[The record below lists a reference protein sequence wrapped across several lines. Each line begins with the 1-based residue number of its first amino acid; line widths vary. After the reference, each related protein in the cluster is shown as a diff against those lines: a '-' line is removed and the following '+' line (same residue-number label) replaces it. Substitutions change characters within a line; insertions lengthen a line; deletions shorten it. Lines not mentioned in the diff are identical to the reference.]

1 MKVLEILKSR
11 IGAIS
16 RAGLLSVGL
25 TGGLVALNVYNYV
38 NDKPKAL
45 EPQIRS
51 LSQIMASGGELPSE
65 YSGISLSA
73 RGVDFATAEEQAK
86 HEGAL
91 LAKFDGGEAQ
101 VDALGQIDALNVRG
115 SVFHGGEAGL
125 GLNQGAVEVG
135 PNGGS
140 AGGASGADG
149 AGVGDA
155 VAEANQTVINK
166 LADANASLP
175 RASMAK
181 VNASGSSSSYS
192 PYGNAGRVT
201 ANAPVAAAKIGPAS
215 ISGAPTVEG
224 STLVHTPVSLKGAT
238 GSDFV
243 ASSRNVR
250 YKGGLDS
257 REGQSL
263 RAIAVQSAK
272 VAATSGKS
280 ANMHAQVFMTEDV
293 RGLGTKAV
301 GDEIN
306 TGNEGTGSP
315 EDYEG
320 DMNTKE
326 NNLGDSFEE
335 LDTTEQ
341 ERNAHRSRLAKNMF
355 LLMLG
360 TIAAGF
366 AINALMKSPDPWSK
380 VGAAVLGAAMVAF
393 IVLYMVDCIQY
404 IQKYDEKQGWAIA
417 GIVMGVLM
425 LASIAVSFFNF
436 SGAEHEALTSTAGEA
451 MGTGG
456 AEAGAAA
463 GTEAAAGGSKFLA
476 GLGKAA
482 MMGGV
487 GMGMEAGL
495 SSGDAVLNPDKGGSG
510 NGKS

>member
-201 ANAPVAAAKIGPAS
+201 ANAPVAATKIGPAS

-224 STLVHTPVSLKGAT
+224 TTLVHTPTSLKGAT

-257 REGQSL
+257 KEGQSL

-306 TGNEGTGSP
+306 TGDTIATPTPDFEKYMNDQENGVATG
-315 EDYEG
+315 
-320 DMNTKE
+320 
-326 NNLGDSFEE
+326 LGEI
-335 LDTTEQ
+335 DTTEQ
-341 ERNAHRSRLAKNMF
+341 ERKAHRTRLQKQMLA
-355 LLMLG
+355 LLATTFVGMM
-360 TIAAGF
+360 TIATLKNGQPALAG
-366 AINALMKSPDPWSK
+366 IVTALL
-380 VGAAVLGAAMVAF
+380 VGLIGLYIADCAVF
-393 IVLYMVDCIQY
+393 ID
-404 IQKYDEKQGWAIA
+404 KYKTEMGWAIT
-417 GIVMGVLM
+417 GIVAGVVM
-425 LASIAVSFFNF
+425 LAGVALSWIGKISTWLSTLFPKIMSSLGGIGGLLFISAV
-436 SGAEHEALTSTAGEA
+436 GA
-451 MGTGG
+451 TGG
-456 AEAGAAA
+456 PV
-463 GTEAAAGGSKFLA
+463 GSFINAK
-476 GLGKAA
+476 
-482 MMGGV
+482 
-487 GMGMEAGL
+487 
-495 SSGDAVLNPDKGGSG
+495 DAIEDWNSADQSELKNK
-510 NGKS
+510 

>member
-11 IGAIS
+11 IGVIS

-149 AGVGDA
+149 AGVVDA
-155 VAEANQTVINK
+155 VAKANQTVINK
-166 LADANASLP
+166 LGDANASLP

-181 VNASGSSSSYS
+181 VNAGGSSSSYS
-192 PYGNAGRVT
+192 PYGNAGRVA

-250 YKGGLDS
+250 YKGGLNS
-257 REGQSL
+257 KEGNSL

-293 RGLGTKAV
+293 KAPGTQATADTFTTTME
-301 GDEIN
+301 GNTIQPPPDPQIDPGEDFDNYIEEI
-306 TGNEGTGSP
+306 
-315 EDYEG
+315 
-320 DMNTKE
+320 
-326 NNLGDSFEE
+326 
-335 LDTTEQ
+335 DTTEQ
-341 ERNAHRSRLAKNMF
+341 ERKNHRDRLAKQMF
-355 LLMLG
+355 
-360 TIAAGF
+360 
-366 AINALMKSPDPWSK
+366 ALMVTTFVAMLTISTTKDMKPWGM
-380 VGAAVLGAAMVAF
+380 VAAVAVTALMVGL
-393 IVLYMVDCIQY
+393 IGLYLADCAVY
-404 IQKYDEKQGWAIA
+404 IDKYKEKMGWAIA
-417 GIVMGVLM
+417 GIVMGVIY
-425 LASIAVSFFNF
+425 LAAIACAWAVKGVSKWFAKTV
-436 SGAEHEALTSTAGEA
+436 GPALTKN
-451 MGTGG
+451 MGISLLF
-456 AEAGAAA
+456 GAAA
-463 GTEAAAGGSKFLA
+463 GAAGP
-476 GLGKAA
+476 
-482 MMGGV
+482 GV
-487 GMGMEAGL
+487 AT
-495 SSGDAVLNPDKGGSG
+495 SSAIETIKDWNSADQSELKNK
-510 NGKS
+510 

>member
-51 LSQIMASGGELPSE
+51 LSQIMASGGELPGE

-166 LADANASLP
+166 LGDANASLP

-192 PYGNAGRVT
+192 PYGNAGRVA

-257 REGQSL
+257 KEGQSL

-280 ANMHAQVFMTEDV
+280 ANMHAQVFLTEDV

-301 GDEIN
+301 GDDVN
-306 TGNEGTGSP
+306 TGDEGVGSL

-320 DMNTKE
+320 EMNAQE
-326 NNLGDSFEE
+326 DSLDSAVGEV
-335 LDTTEQ
+335 DTTEQ
-341 ERNAHRSRLAKNMF
+341 EKEAHRTRLIKSLIGLVFTTFVAMIAIKALIEAAKAATVASWAFYLAAAAVTAIVAALIGIFIADAAAYCNKF
-355 LLMLG
+355 ENVG
-360 TIAAGF
+360 NGWTWIAASVGLVMAAGL
-366 AINALMKSPDPWSK
+366 AIAWIGKTSGWLTSVGSFMQKG
-380 VGAAVLGAAMVAF
+380 VGAFLVMPILTTFGPTLSINESIGAVK
-393 IVLYMVDCIQY
+393 D
-404 IQKYDEKQGWAIA
+404 
-417 GIVMGVLM
+417 
-425 LASIAVSFFNF
+425 
-436 SGAEHEALTSTAGEA
+436 
-451 MGTGG
+451 
-456 AEAGAAA
+456 
-463 GTEAAAGGSKFLA
+463 
-476 GLGKAA
+476 
-482 MMGGV
+482 
-487 GMGMEAGL
+487 
-495 SSGDAVLNPDKGGSG
+495 LNSADPSELK
-510 NGKS
+510 NK

>member
-1 MKVLEILKSR
+1 MKVLEILKNR
-11 IGAIS
+11 VGAIS
-16 RAGLLSVGL
+16 KAGLLSVSVTVGVM
-25 TGGLVALNVYNYV
+25 GLNVYNYV
-38 NDKPKAL
+38 TSKPKAL

-149 AGVGDA
+149 AGVVGDA
-155 VAEANQTVINK
+155 VNEANKTVINK
-166 LADANASLP
+166 LGDANASLP

-181 VNASGSSSSYS
+181 VNAGGSSSSYS
-192 PYGNAGRVT
+192 PYGNAGRVA
-201 ANAPVAAAKIGPAS
+201 ANAPVAAAKIGPSS

-224 STLVHTPVSLKGAT
+224 TTLVHTPTSLKGAT

-257 REGQSL
+257 KEGQSL

-272 VAATSGKS
+272 VAATSGKA
-280 ANMHAQVFMTEDV
+280 ANMHAHVFMTEDV

-306 TGNEGTGSP
+306 TGNEGTGSL

-326 NNLGDSFEE
+326 NNLGESFEE

-341 ERNAHRSRLAKNMF
+341 ERNSHRSRLAKNMF

-366 AINALMKSPDPWSK
+366 AINSLMKSADPWSK

-425 LASIAVSFFNF
+425 LASIAISFINF
-436 SGAEHEALTSTAGEA
+436 SGAEQETLTSTAGEA

-456 AEAGAAA
+456 A
-463 GTEAAAGGSKFLA
+463 EAAAGGSKFLA

-487 GMGMEAGL
+487 GMAMDAGL
-495 SSGDAVLNPDKGGSG
+495 SSGDAVLNPDKGGTG

>member
-1 MKVLEILKSR
+1 MKVLEILKNR

-38 NDKPKAL
+38 TDKPEAL
-45 EPQIRS
+45 EPKIRS
-51 LSQIMASGGELPSE
+51 LSQIISSGGELPSE
-65 YSGISLSA
+65 YSGISLNA

-91 LAKFDGGEAQ
+91 LAQFDGGEAQ
-101 VDALGQIDALNVRG
+101 VEALGQIDALNVRG
-115 SVFHGGEAGL
+115 SVFRGGEAGL
-125 GLNQGAVEVG
+125 GLNQGAVETG
-135 PNGGS
+135 PNGSSNGGGS
-140 AGGASGADG
+140 SANGD
-149 AGVGDA
+149 GVGDA
-155 VAEANQTVINK
+155 VNEANKTVINK
-166 LADANASLP
+166 LGEAKMDLP

-181 VNASGSSSSYS
+181 VNAGGSRSSSYS
-192 PYGNAGRVT
+192 PYGNTKGIH
-201 ANAPVAAAKIGPAS
+201 PVAPTRVGPTS

-224 STLVHTPVSLKGAT
+224 TTLVHTPAALRGAT

-257 REGQSL
+257 KEGNSL

-280 ANMHAQVFMTEDV
+280 ANMHAQVFMTEEV
-293 RGLGTKAV
+293 HGLGTKAV

-306 TGNEGTGSP
+306 TGNEGTGSL

-320 DMNTKE
+320 DMNTQE
-326 NNLGDSFEE
+326 NNLGNSFEE

-366 AINALMKSPDPWSK
+366 AINSLMKSPDPWSK

-425 LASIAVSFFNF
+425 LASIAISFFNF
-436 SGAEHEALTSTAGEA
+436 SGAEQEALTSTAGET

-456 AEAGAAA
+456 
-463 GTEAAAGGSKFLA
+463 AGGSKFLA

-487 GMGMEAGL
+487 GMAMDAGL
-495 SSGDAVLNPDKGGSG
+495 SSGDAVLNPDKGGTG
-510 NGKS
+510 KGKS

>member
-1 MKVLEILKSR
+1 MKVLEILKNR
-11 IGAIS
+11 VGAIS
-16 RAGLLSVGL
+16 KAGLLSVSVTVGVM
-25 TGGLVALNVYNYV
+25 GLNVYNYV
-38 NDKPKAL
+38 TSKPKAL

-166 LADANASLP
+166 LGDANTSLP

-181 VNASGSSSSYS
+181 VNAGGSRSSSYS
-192 PYGNAGRVT
+192 PYGNTGNTKGVH
-201 ANAPVAAAKIGPAS
+201 PVAPTRVGPTS
-215 ISGAPTVEG
+215 ISGAPTTEG
-224 STLVHTPVSLKGAT
+224 TTLVHTPAALRGAT

-243 ASSRNVR
+243 PSSRNVR

-257 REGQSL
+257 KEGQSL

-280 ANMHAQVFMTEDV
+280 ANMHAHVFMAEDV

-301 GDEIN
+301 GDELN
-306 TGNEGTGSP
+306 TGNEGTGSL

-326 NNLGDSFEE
+326 NNLGESFEE

-366 AINALMKSPDPWSK
+366 AINSLMKSADPWSK

-425 LASIAVSFFNF
+425 LASIAISFINF
-436 SGAEHEALTSTAGEA
+436 SGAEQETLTSTAGEA

-456 AEAGAAA
+456 A
-463 GTEAAAGGSKFLA
+463 EAAAGGSKFLA

-482 MMGGV
+482 MISGV
-487 GMGMEAGL
+487 GMAMDAGL
-495 SSGDAVLNPDKGGSG
+495 SSGDAVLNPDKGGTG

>member
-166 LADANASLP
+166 LGDAKASLP

-181 VNASGSSSSYS
+181 VNAGGSSSSYS
-192 PYGNAGRVT
+192 PYGNAGRVV
-201 ANAPVAAAKIGPAS
+201 ANAPVAAAKIGPSS
-215 ISGAPTVEG
+215 ISGVPTVEG

-243 ASSRNVR
+243 ASNRNVR
-250 YKGGLDS
+250 YTGGLNS
-257 REGQSL
+257 REGHSL

-272 VAATSGKS
+272 VAALQSKS
-280 ANMHAQVFMTEDV
+280 ANLHAQVFMTEDV
-293 RGLGTKAV
+293 KGPGTQATADTFTTTMG
-301 GDEIN
+301 GDTIQPPPDPQIDPGEDFDNYIEEI
-306 TGNEGTGSP
+306 
-315 EDYEG
+315 
-320 DMNTKE
+320 
-326 NNLGDSFEE
+326 
-335 LDTTEQ
+335 DTTEQ
-341 ERNAHRSRLAKNMF
+341 EKEAHRTRLIKSLIGLVLTTFMAMIAISCLVKSGGAAWWQY
-355 LLMLG
+355 L
-360 TIAAGF
+360 IAA
-366 AINALMKSPDPWSK
+366 AIT
-380 VGAAVLGAAMVAF
+380 AAVLAIVGVFIADAVAYCNKFENVGNGWTWIAASVGLVMAAG
-393 IVLYMVDCIQY
+393 L
-404 IQKYDEKQGWAIA
+404 AIA
-417 GIVMGVLM
+417 WIGDTNGWLQSV
-425 LASIAVSFFNF
+425 
-436 SGAEHEALTSTAGEA
+436 
-451 MGTGG
+451 GG
-456 AEAGAAA
+456 FMQ
-463 GTEAAAGGSKFLA
+463 K
-476 GLGKAA
+476 
-482 MMGGV
+482 GV
-487 GMGMEAGL
+487 GAFLIMPLL
-495 SSGDAVLNPDKGGSG
+495 SSFGPTMAINESISAVKDWNSADQSELKND
-510 NGKS
+510 

>member
-1 MKVLEILKSR
+1 MKVLEILKNR
-11 IGAIS
+11 VGAIS
-16 RAGLLSVGL
+16 KAGLLSVSVTVGVM
-25 TGGLVALNVYNYV
+25 GLNVYNYV
-38 NDKPKAL
+38 TSKPKAL

-149 AGVGDA
+149 AGVVGDA
-155 VAEANQTVINK
+155 VNEANKTVINK
-166 LADANASLP
+166 LGDANASLP

-181 VNASGSSSSYS
+181 VNAGGSSSSYS
-192 PYGNAGRVT
+192 PYGNAGRVA
-201 ANAPVAAAKIGPAS
+201 ANAPVAAAKIGPSS

-224 STLVHTPVSLKGAT
+224 TTLVHTPTSLKGAT

-257 REGQSL
+257 KEGQSL

-272 VAATSGKS
+272 VAATSGKA
-280 ANMHAQVFMTEDV
+280 ANMHAHVFMTEDV

-306 TGNEGTGSP
+306 TGNEGTGSL

-326 NNLGDSFEE
+326 NNLGESFEE

-341 ERNAHRSRLAKNMF
+341 ERNSHRSRLAKNMF

-366 AINALMKSPDPWSK
+366 AINSLMKSADPWSK

-393 IVLYMVDCIQY
+393 IVLYMV
-404 IQKYDEKQGWAIA
+404 
-417 GIVMGVLM
+417 
-425 LASIAVSFFNF
+425 
-436 SGAEHEALTSTAGEA
+436 
-451 MGTGG
+451 
-456 AEAGAAA
+456 
-463 GTEAAAGGSKFLA
+463 
-476 GLGKAA
+476 
-482 MMGGV
+482 
-487 GMGMEAGL
+487 
-495 SSGDAVLNPDKGGSG
+495 
-510 NGKS
+510 

>member
-166 LADANASLP
+166 LGDAKASLP

-181 VNASGSSSSYS
+181 VNAGGSSSSYS
-192 PYGNAGRVT
+192 PYGNAGRVA
-201 ANAPVAAAKIGPAS
+201 ANAPVAAAKIGPSS
-215 ISGAPTVEG
+215 ISGVPTVEG

-243 ASSRNVR
+243 ASNRNVR
-250 YKGGLDS
+250 YTGGLNS
-257 REGQSL
+257 REGHSL

-272 VAATSGKS
+272 VAALQSKS
-280 ANMHAQVFMTEDV
+280 ANLHAQVFMTEDV
-293 RGLGTKAV
+293 KGPGTQATADTFTTTMG
-301 GDEIN
+301 GDTIQPPPDPQIDPGEDFDNYIEEI
-306 TGNEGTGSP
+306 
-315 EDYEG
+315 
-320 DMNTKE
+320 
-326 NNLGDSFEE
+326 
-335 LDTTEQ
+335 DTTEQ
-341 ERNAHRSRLAKNMF
+341 EKEELPPKTFDSISYS
-355 LLMLG
+355 LLMGIISL
-360 TIAAGF
+360 ISF
-366 AINALMKSPDPWSK
+366 ISIVICLNKKKSIK
-380 VGAAVLGAAMVAF
+380 V
-393 IVLYMVDCIQY
+393 
-404 IQKYDEKQGWAIA
+404 
-417 GIVMGVLM
+417 
-425 LASIAVSFFNF
+425 S
-436 SGAEHEALTSTAGEA
+436 
-451 MGTGG
+451 
-456 AEAGAAA
+456 
-463 GTEAAAGGSKFLA
+463 
-476 GLGKAA
+476 
-482 MMGGV
+482 
-487 GMGMEAGL
+487 
-495 SSGDAVLNPDKGGSG
+495 
-510 NGKS
+510 

>member
-1 MKVLEILKSR
+1 MKVLEILKNR
-11 IGAIS
+11 VGAIS
-16 RAGLLSVGL
+16 KAGLLSVSVTVGVM
-25 TGGLVALNVYNYV
+25 GLNVYNYV
-38 NDKPKAL
+38 TSKPKAL

-125 GLNQGAVEVG
+125 GLNQGAVETG

-155 VAEANQTVINK
+155 VNEANKTVINK
-166 LADANASLP
+166 LGEAKTDLP

-181 VNASGSSSSYS
+181 VNAGGSSSSYS
-192 PYGNAGRVT
+192 PYGNGPRVT

-224 STLVHTPVSLKGAT
+224 TTLVHTPTALRGAT

-243 ASSRNVR
+243 PSSRDVR
-250 YKGGLDS
+250 YRGSGLNS
-257 REGQSL
+257 KEGNSL
-263 RAIAVQSAK
+263 RQIAVASAK
-272 VAATSGKS
+272 VAATQNKS
-280 ANMHAQVFMTEDV
+280 ANMATQPFMSEELS
-293 RGLGTKAV
+293 RPS
-301 GDEIN
+301 IN
-306 TGNEGTGSP
+306 TYQDEFVISRDGTP
-315 EDYEG
+315 PTDYEDQMVG
-320 DMNTKE
+320 QE
-326 NNLGDSFEE
+326 NAIGTSFGE

-341 ERNAHRSRLAKNMF
+341 ERNSHRSRLAKNMF

-366 AINALMKSPDPWSK
+366 AINSLMKSPDPWSK

-425 LASIAVSFFNF
+425 LASIAISFINF
-436 SGAEHEALTSTAGEA
+436 SGAEQEALTSTAGEA

-482 MMGGV
+482 MISGV

-495 SSGDAVLNPDKGGSG
+495 SSGDAVLNPDKGGTG